1 MITSRTLAFL
11 VLLPLSFAFSQ
22 NGDRKGHVMTPPPE
36 EWSIPSP
43 VLEPEEALKSFQ
55 FGESGFT
62 LEIVATEPL
71 IRNPVCVT
79 FDGNGRPWVCEMRSY
94 MPNIDGTGED
104 GRLGQISILEDTDG
118 DGQADESKVFLDGLL
133 LPRALQ
139 FVDGGVLWADQE
151 KLYFTE
157 RKGSTGDEA
166 GETTVVDPDW
176 APSGNV
182 EHKPNGLLYGM
193 DNWLYNAKSDTRYR
207 KVDGE
212 WIKEKVQFR
221 GQWGIAQDDFGRLVT
236 NTNSNMLAMESI
248 PPGYVKRNPNHSF
261 QTNTVAKV
269 DNKVYPIRITCGVNR
284 GYMSGTLNDKGF
296 LAKATGSCGMT
307 IYRGDNF
314 PAEFQGNAFIPEPCG
329 LLLKRAVLSEVEGQI
344 SARPAYE
351 GREFLGSL
359 DERNR
364 FVNSYTAP
372 DGTLYLVDMY
382 HGIIQHKTY
391 VTSYLRNQLVDRGLD
406 KNNNDRGRIYRVR
419 WSDSPRGE
427 VPAMEGQSSSD
438 LVAHLDHPNG
448 WWRDTAQRLIV
459 ERGDDSCVAELRT
472 SLQSAS
478 PKGQMHVLWSLE
490 GLGQLSISDL
500 ETAAAT
506 SEPKLLATIARVA
519 ESFAGSDEE
528 AAAAKVLGSIAS
540 KEPGLEVDR
549 YLAATLGS
557 FQSSGQAVSQ
567 QLLADILIHHN
578 RDDKLIRDMA
588 MSGLTGSEM
597 DFAKIALRDNLEITT
612 DLVRAIV
619 NSGKTDQAK
628 QLIALVTDDSIDP
641 SRQSK
646 LLQEIARSAVAK
658 RSTGITTELLAV
670 AADESRRKPIV
681 EGMISGGK
689 TKGFKQI
696 AMNATLPEFL
706 TNVESSDNKK
716 YISVVKLFDTSGRS
730 EKNYIKSAEHK
741 RLYALGKTEY
751 AKLCIACH
759 QPNGMGI
766 APLAPPLVDSEWV
779 TGPERRLIAITM
791 EGMMGP
797 VTVNGTLYQ
806 APDIQP
812 VMPGIRVN
820 PEVDDEE
827 LAAILTYVRN
837 TWGNHAPPVSPE
849 AVAKWRKEESPRAP
863 FTEKEARPIK

>member
-1 MITSRTLAFL
+1 MMTSRTLVFL
-11 VLLPLSFAFSQ
+11 ALLPLSLAFAQ
-22 NGDRKGHVMTPPPE
+22 KGDRKGHVMTPPPE
-36 EWSIPSP
+36 EWNIPSP
-43 VLEPEEALKSFQ
+43 VLEPADALKSFQ
-55 FGESGFT
+55 FGEPGFT

-71 IRNPVCVT
+71 IRNPVCIT

-104 GRLGQISILEDTDG
+104 ARLGRITILEDTDG
-118 DGQADESKVFLDGLL
+118 DGQADEAKVFLDNLL

-139 FVDGGVLWADQE
+139 FVDGGILWADQE

-157 RKGSTGDEA
+157 RNGDEA
-166 GETTVVDPDW
+166 GETTVIDPDW

-182 EHKPNGLLYGM
+182 EHKSNGLLYGM
-193 DNWLYNAKSDTRYR
+193 DNWLYNAKSDMRYR

-212 WIKEKVQFR
+212 WIKEKIQFR
-221 GQWGIAQDDFGRLVT
+221 GQWGISQDDFGRIVT
-236 NTNSNMLAMESI
+236 NTNSNLLAMETV

-261 QTNTVAKV
+261 QTNTVAKM
-269 DNKVYPIRITCGVNR
+269 DNRVYPIRITCGVNR
-284 GYMSGTLNDKGF
+284 GYMKGTLNENGF
-296 LAKATGSCGMT
+296 LAKATGTCGMT

-314 PAEFQGNAFIPEPCG
+314 PEEYQGNAFIPEPCG
-329 LLLKRAVLSEVEGQI
+329 LLVKRAILSETDGKI

-372 DGTLYLVDMY
+372 DGTLYLVDIY

-391 VTSYLRNQLVDRGLD
+391 VTSYLRKQLVERGID

-419 WSDSPRGE
+419 WSENPRSE
-427 VPAMEGQSSSD
+427 LPTMEDASSSD

-459 ERGDDSCVAELRT
+459 QRGDDACVPALRA
-472 SLQSAS
+472 SLQTAG
-478 PKGQMHVLWSLE
+478 PKGQMHALWTLE

-500 ETAAAT
+500 EIAAGS
-506 SEPKLLATIARVA
+506 SEPKLLATVARVA
-519 ESFAGSDEE
+519 ESFQNTDDE

-540 KEPGLEVDR
+540 HSPGLEVDR
-549 YLAATLGS
+549 YLAAALAT

-567 QLLADILIHHN
+567 QLLADILMHHN
-578 RDDKLIRDMA
+578 GDGDRLIRDMA
-588 MSGLTGSEM
+588 MSGLSGRELE
-597 DFAKIALRDNLEITT
+597 FAKIALRDNLEITT

-619 NSGKTDQAK
+619 NSGKPELTK
-628 QLIALVTDDSIDP
+628 QLIALVTDDSVDP

-646 LLQEIARSAVAK
+646 LIHEIARSAVAK
-658 RSTGITTELLAV
+658 RSAGITADLLVLATE
-670 AADESRRKPIV
+670 DSRRKPILD
-681 EGMISGGK
+681 GMISGGK

-696 AMNATLPEFL
+696 AMNAALPEFL
-706 TNVESSDNKK
+706 TDVDSAENKQ
-716 YISVVKLFDTSGRS
+716 YASVVKLFDTSGQS
-730 EKNYIKSAEHK
+730 EKNYIQTAEQK

-759 QPNGMGI
+759 QPHGQGM

-797 VTVNGTLYQ
+797 LTVNGTLYQ

-820 PEVDDEE
+820 PEINDEE

-837 TWGNHAPPVSPE
+837 TWGNHAPPVSAK
-849 AVAKWRKEESPRAP
+849 AVAEWRNEESPRAP
-863 FTEKEARPIK
+863 FTEKEARSIK

>member
-1 MITSRTLAFL
+1 
-11 VLLPLSFAFSQ
+11 
-22 NGDRKGHVMTPPPE
+22 
-36 EWSIPSP
+36 
-43 VLEPEEALKSFQ
+43 
-55 FGESGFT
+55 
-62 LEIVATEPL
+62 
-71 IRNPVCVT
+71 VCVT

-94 MPNIDGTGED
+94 MPDIDGTGED
-104 GRLGQISILEDTDG
+104 GRLGRISILEDTDG
-118 DGQADESKVFLDGLL
+118 DGQADEAKVFLDNLL

-139 FVDGGVLWADQE
+139 FVDGGVLWADNE

-157 RKGSTGDEA
+157 RKGDEA

-193 DNWLYNAKSDTRYR
+193 DNWLYNAKSDSRYR

-212 WIKEKVQFR
+212 WVKEKVQFR
-221 GQWGIAQDDFGRLVT
+221 GQWGISQDDFGRLVT
-236 NTNSNMLAMESI
+236 NSNSNLLAMESV

-269 DNKVYPIRITCGVNR
+269 DNKVYPIRITCGINR
-284 GYMSGTLNDKGF
+284 GYMDGMLDERGF
-296 LAKATGSCGMT
+296 LKKPTGSCGMT

-314 PAEFQGNAFIPEPCG
+314 PPEYRGNAFIPEPCG
-329 LLLKRAVLSEVEGQI
+329 LLLKRAILSEVDGLI

-351 GREFLGSL
+351 GREFLGSM

-372 DGTLYLVDMY
+372 DGTLYLVDLY

-391 VTSYLRNQLVDRGLD
+391 VTSYLRNQLVERGLD
-406 KNNNDRGRIYRVR
+406 QNNNDRGRIYRVR
-419 WSDSPRGE
+419 WSGKPRSN
-427 VPAMEGQSSSD
+427 VPAMEGKPGSE
-438 LVAHLDHPNG
+438 LVAFLDHANG
-448 WWRDTAQRLIV
+448 WCRDTAQRLIV
-459 ERGDDSCVAELRT
+459 QSGDESALPALRA
-472 SLQSAS
+472 SLKTAT
-478 PKGQMHVLWSLE
+478 PKGQMHALWTLN
-490 GLGQLSISDL
+490 GLNQLSIADL
-500 ETAAAT
+500 ETVA
-506 SEPKLLATIARVA
+506 SVREPKVLATIARVS
-519 ESFAGSDEE
+519 ESFANTENE

-540 KEPGLEVDR
+540 RSPGLEVDR
-549 YLAATLGS
+549 YLAASLAS
-557 FQSSGQAVSQ
+557 FPSSGQAVSL
-567 QLLADILIHHN
+567 QLLADILMRHN
-578 RDDKLIRDMA
+578 RDGDKLIRDMA
-588 MSGLTGSEM
+588 MSGLSGSEM

-619 NSGKTDQAK
+619 NSGKTDQTN
-628 QLIALVTDDSIDP
+628 QLVSLVTQNSIDS
-641 SRQSK
+641 SRQDK
-646 LLQEIARSAVAK
+646 LLKEIARTAVSK
-658 RSTGITTELLAV
+658 RSTGITTELLAL
-670 AADESRRKPIV
+670 AAEESRRSPIV
-681 EGMISGGK
+681 DGMISGGK
-689 TKGFKQI
+689 SRGFKQI
-696 AMNATLPEFL
+696 AMNSALPEFL
-706 TNVESSDNKK
+706 TDVESSKNKK

-730 EKNYIKSAEHK
+730 EKNYIKTAEHK

-759 QPNGMGI
+759 QPNGQGI

-820 PEVDDEE
+820 PELDDEE
-827 LAAILTYVRN
+827 LAGILTYVRN

-849 AVAKWRKEESPRAP
+849 TVAKWRKEQGPRAP
-863 FTEKEARPIK
+863 YTEEEARKIK